1 MAFFRILA
9 CFYAIILRSRKEIIA
24 SLRIPLITLSVVAI
38 LFCFASNGYAQDKRP
53 VNNKQKIRENRAKS
67 MTKKEKATT
76 KDIAGKRLR
85 TRNKSTA
92 QRAVIT
98 ASSPYKNKRRS
109 GADKAGKPIGGNAP
123 RIRSS
128 SAQRAR
134 DNVYPQKGPFVNN
147 NSKKPEQAYS
157 NKRELSRL
165 ARLQTKP
172 EPPGRKNRITPR
184 SASQAYVT
192 RGRVN
197 TYWGKYSKGERAIT
211 TDVAGK
217 PLRAKNFRTA
227 PNPIIKADNPYYGR
241 KDRGDRAYKGTFR
254 SGYATATR
262 RGEMPW
268 KGDISG
274 QPIRKSKGR
283 DNQVAGDYGSSPRIS
298 PGFSARFMKKDFARL
313 RGVKEKKGGGG
324 SVSGQ
329 YKSNRPLSPKAPGIG
344 GTYMRQDL
352 NKLRGIKPVKGGG
365 SVTGKYKSNQPL
377 SPRAPGI
384 GASYMRKDLGKLR
397 GIKPVKG
404 GGGSISAKM
413 KRTNNESLG
422 ARPPGNPGVAGRMGS
437 YSGDIRSF
445 KQPKG
450 GGSISS
456 RLKKNNNN
464 MPVPVREPLDQRA
477 ADYQVNYKGFI
488 KRSKSSSGFSQD
500 GLSYSGSMKARR
512 PLKGGGSISGSW
524 NNNNKPIAGK
534 IPGDVAGRVSKFQ
547 GNLKQQPKSF
557 SQAGYG
563 YSGDM
568 KMRPK
573 SFSQE
578 GYDFSGYNKT
588 KKPLKGGGSISGRVW
603 NNNNQPLPGKAPG
616 GSANKIDSY
625 QGNLIFTKKSFSR
638 DGYDFTGYN
647 KTKKPE
653 KGGGSVSGKL
663 WNNNGQPLPV
673 KMPTGDQAGDIN
685 YAGKT
690 RLPRL
695 KREYVRNPNAV
706 EEALKKHSPYETVY
720 EVNGLM
726 VRVKQKETNKKPN
739 AVEGS
744 MLGVGPSKATVKASE
759 YVGTMKV
766 YWQYKHNPSSAD
778 EAQKTIKYSKSFA
791 QATSFA
797 GKTRL
802 TKNYRHHPNSDK
814 EALKVIAPARAYARI
829 GDYQGNLKMNKFN
842 HKKHFPDAQFAHS
855 KGNNVKE
862 ERTIAT
868 DVKLLWSK
876 LFKKNAT
883 QPDAVKDKVR
893 RPRYDKKEKEL
904 WKDLYD

>member
-9 CFYAIILRSRKEIIA
+9 CFYAIILRNRKEIIA
-24 SLRIPLITLSVVAI
+24 SLRVPLIAFSVVAI
-38 LFCFASNGYAQDKRP
+38 LFCFASDGYAQDKRP

-109 GADKAGKPIGGNAP
+109 GGDQAGKPIGGNAA

-157 NKRELSRL
+157 NRRELSRL
-165 ARLQTKP
+165 ARLQTTP
-172 EPPGRKNRITPR
+172 EPPGRKTRITPR
-184 SASQAYVT
+184 SASKAYVT

-217 PLRAKNFRTA
+217 PLRTKNFRSA
-227 PNPIIKADNPYYGR
+227 ANPIIKAANPYNGR

-298 PGFSARFMKKDFARL
+298 PGFSARYMKKDFARL

-329 YKSNRPLSPKAPGIG
+329 YKSNQPLSPRAPGIG

-384 GASYMRKDLGKLR
+384 GASYMRKDLGNMR

-413 KRTNNESLG
+413 KRTDTPLG
-422 ARPPGNPGVAGRMGS
+422 VRPPGNPSVAGRMGS
-437 YSGDIRSF
+437 YTGNVRSMR
-445 KQPKG
+445 PSKG
-450 GGSISS
+450 GGSVSFK
-456 RLKKNNNN
+456 LKRSNNNL
-464 MPVPVREPLDQRA
+464 PIPVRDPLDQRI

-500 GLSYSGSMKARR
+500 GLSYSGSMKARQ

-524 NNNNKPIAGK
+524 NNNNKPIPGK
-534 IPGDVAGRVSKFQ
+534 TPGNVPARVSKFQ

-557 SQAGYG
+557 SQDGYG
-563 YSGDM
+563 YSGDI

-695 KREYVRNPNAV
+695 KREYVRNPNTV

-726 VRVKQKETNKKPN
+726 VRVKQKEVGTKPN
-739 AVEGS
+739 AVKGS
-744 MLGVGPSKATVKASE
+744 MPGVEPTKATVKASE
-759 YVGTMKV
+759 YVGTLKV
-766 YWQYKHNPSSAD
+766 YWEYKHNPSSVD
-778 EAQKTIKYSKSFA
+778 EAQKTIKYSKAFA

-802 TKNYRHHPNSDK
+802 TKNYRHNPNSDK
-814 EALKVIAPARAYARI
+814 DALKVIAPARAYARI
-829 GDYQGNLKMNKFN
+829 GDYQGNIKMNKFN